1 MRNTKRFNSIPLN
14 LKKML
19 RLSALAVTVSVL
31 AGCGD
36 STEPGEV
43 LLTCN
48 VPLIPNATGSACL
61 DPPPISCPTGTF
73 PDANN
78 ESCVS
83 GRDPNAPDP
92 VVFAGENQAVLF
104 YNRPQDD
111 AYDGYRLHTWN
122 NEACDAYQPS
132 SIAAAWS
139 NGLIHDGVD
148 PNYGAYWILDLKPG
162 YAGTAEAC
170 GNFIIHIGT
179 DDAGKDPGPDMKMPL
194 SQDDPDFA
202 RMNWVFSGVNGVFE
216 FPILSLGVSIQG
228 ASGHWLDTNTFIWNS
243 AVADTAPV
251 VKLFYAAD
259 ADLAVNNNDQLEGSN
274 IELTPV
280 ELSDEQKALVPHLAN
295 AAAFSVDFDTAEAKA
310 MAKNQLALAAY
321 NSDGELVAASY
332 VQVAKVLDALYASGD
347 NSALD
352 ASLGVHY
359 SDSNI
364 TAAVWGPTAR
374 SMTLKV
380 YNADKTLAAS
390 HPMSLDEQTGVW
402 SYSAASSALD
412 RKFYRYEVTVYHPL
426 TRAVETIESTDPY
439 SVSVSTNGRYSQF
452 VNLADADLAPEG
464 WIERNVPVVANPED
478 IVIYEGHV
486 RDFSIRD
493 MSTSAANRGKYLAFT
508 EMESAPV
515 SHLKELADNGLTH
528 FHVLP
533 LNDQANIEERANRR
547 INLTD
552 TVAQLCA
559 LNADAPVCGVESANA
574 TLLSLLEG
582 YLPYSDDAQALV
594 ESIRRI
600 DGFNWGYDPHHF
612 IAVEGSYASDPEGAV
627 RIKEVRA
634 MVKALNDIGLRVAL
648 DVVYN
653 HTSSSGLFDNSVFDK
668 LVPGYYHRYN
678 EVSGNIERSTCC
690 ENTATEHKMFDKF
703 IKDSLVI
710 LARDFGFNDFRFDI
724 MGHHPKDN
732 LLAAREAVRAVDANT
747 YFYGEGWNFGEVAN
761 NRLFTQAKQQ
771 DMAGSE
777 VGSFNDRIREGVRSA
792 AIFSGV
798 NNDGNLAEQDII
810 RISLAGTLK
819 DYVLKNYRD
828 ITGPASSANWNG
840 QAAGYA
846 EDPADVINY
855 VSKHDNETLWD
866 ILQSR
871 LPATLSVMERVRAQN
886 MAIAIPLMSQGIPFL
901 QMGGDFLRS
910 KSMDRDS
917 YDSGDWFNLVD
928 FTMQT
933 NNWAVGLPTA
943 EKNRDNWDSIAALFL
958 NPNTQVSSNDIMF
971 ASDVFAEFLAIRS
984 GSPLFRLTTAEDVMD
999 RVGFHNIGS
1008 NQTQGVIV
1016 MSIDDGTGLTD
1027 LDPMHDALVVMV
1039 NGTAQEQS
1047 HTVPTAAGF
1056 DLHPMQQASADNT
1069 VAMASFAA
1077 GTDEGTFTV
1086 PAFSMAVF
1094 VKAQMGE
1101 QGAGLAADA
1110 TLGAPDIPPYQATT
1124 VFIRG
1129 GMNGWGEVDAFNYA
1143 GAGIYNATLNID
1155 AGSYEF
1161 KVASGDWSTVNLG
1174 AGAAGNQVV
1183 VDTPIV
1189 IEPSNDN
1196 LRIDIASSSSYVFTL
1211 NAANPTAPVLTVS
1224 EYVPYGATTVFLRGG
1239 MNGWGEADAF
1249 EYLGAN
1255 LYSVDISITAGS
1267 YEFKVASSDWA
1278 TVNMGAGAEG
1288 ATVTEGVPLRIQGSN
1303 DNLNMAFADDAVYK
1317 FLLDATLTE
1326 TPELTVTKQ

>member
-1 MRNTKRFNSIPLN
+1 MFNIKMFN
-14 LKKML
+14 IKKLL

-48 VPLIPNATGSACL
+48 VPQIPNAGGSSCI

-73 PDANN
+73 PDASN

-83 GRDPNAPDP
+83 GRDPNAPAP
-92 VVFAGENQAVLF
+92 VVSAGENQAVLF

-122 NEACDAYQPS
+122 NEACDAYAAS

-139 NGLIHDGVD
+139 NGLIHDGID

-228 ASGHWLDTNTFIWNS
+228 AAGHWLDTNTFIWN
-243 AVADTAPV
+243 ATAADTAPV
-251 VKLFYAAD
+251 VKLFYSAD
-259 ADLAVNNNDQLEGSN
+259 ADLAVNNNDELEGN
-274 IELTPV
+274 NVELTPV

-295 AAAFSVDFDTAEAKA
+295 AAAFSVNYTSAEAKA

-321 NSDGELVAASY
+321 NSDGELVAATY
-332 VQVAKVLDALYASGD
+332 VQVAKVLDALYASGEE
-347 NSALD
+347 SALD
-352 ASLGVHY
+352 ANLGIQY
-359 SDSNI
+359 EGGNI
-364 TAAVWGPTAR
+364 RAAVWGPTAR
-374 SMTLKV
+374 SMVLKV
-380 YNADKTLAAS
+380 YNSDKTAAAS
-390 HPMSLDEQTGVW
+390 HPMSLNEQTGVW
-402 SYSAASSALD
+402 SYSGAATALD
-412 RKFYRYEVTVYHPL
+412 RKFYRYQVTVYHPL

-439 SVSVSTNGRYSQF
+439 SVSVSTNGVYSQF

-464 WIERNVPVVANPED
+464 WSERTVPVVATPED
-478 IVIYEGHV
+478 SVIYEGHV

-493 MSTSAANRGKYLAFT
+493 MSTTAANRGKYLAFT

-515 SHLKELADNGLTH
+515 QHLKKLAENGLTH

-559 LNADAPVCGVESANA
+559 LNAMAPVCGVASASA
-574 TLLSLLEG
+574 TLISLLEG
-582 YLPYSDDAQALV
+582 YLPYGDNAQALV
-594 ESIRRI
+594 ESMRRI

-612 IAVEGSYASDPEGAV
+612 IAVEGSYASNPEGAV

-634 MVKALNDIGLRVAL
+634 MVKALNDLGLRVAL

-653 HTSSSGLFDNSVFDK
+653 HTSSSGLFANSVFDK

-678 EVSGNIERSTCC
+678 ETTGTIERSTCC

-771 DMAGSE
+771 DMAGTE
-777 VGSFNDRIREGVRSA
+777 VGTFNDRTRESIRSA
-792 AIFSGV
+792 ALFKGESS
-798 NNDGNLAEQDII
+798 DANLGEQDTI
-810 RISLAGTLK
+810 RITMAGTLK
-819 DYVLKNYRD
+819 DYVLESFRG
-828 ITGPASSANWNG
+828 ISGPASSFTWRD

-846 EDPADVINY
+846 EDPADIINY
-855 VSKHDNETLWD
+855 VSKHDQETLWD
-866 ILQSR
+866 ELQYNLNSSMT
-871 LPATLSVMERVRAQN
+871 ATERVRAQN
-886 MAIAIPLMSQGIPFL
+886 ISIAIPLMSQGIPFL

-910 KSMDRDS
+910 KSMDVDS
-917 YDSGDWFNLVD
+917 YDSGDWFNYVD
-928 FTMQT
+928 FTLQT
-933 NNWAVGLPTA
+933 NNWAVGLPLA
-943 EKNRDNWDSIAALFL
+943 QKNLANWDSIATLFL
-958 NPNTQVSSNDIMF
+958 NPNATVSSTDIIF
-971 ASDVFAEFLAIRS
+971 ASEVFTEFLAIRS
-984 GSPLFRLTTAEDVMD
+984 GSSLFRLTTGQDVID
-999 RVGFHNIGS
+999 RVGFHNIGT

-1016 MSIDDGTGLTD
+1016 MSIDDGIGLAD
-1027 LDPMHDALVVMV
+1027 LDSRHDALVVMI
-1039 NGTAQEQS
+1039 NGTAQEQA
-1047 HTVPTAAGF
+1047 HAVPTAAGF
-1056 DLHPMQQASADNT
+1056 DLHPMQQASVDSM
-1069 VAMASFAA
+1069 VSMASFSA

-1086 PAFSMAVF
+1086 PAYSMAVF

-1101 QGAGLAADA
+1101 QGTGLSADA
-1110 TLGAPDIPPYQATT
+1110 TSGAPDIPPYQATT
-1124 VFIRG
+1124 VFVRG
-1129 GMNGWGEVDAFNYA
+1129 AMNGWGETDAFTYA
-1143 GAGIYNATLNID
+1143 GDGIYKAEFDIA
-1155 AGSYEF
+1155 AGDYDF
-1161 KVASGDWSTVNLG
+1161 KVASADWSTVDKG
-1174 AGAAGNQVV
+1174 AGADGNAVILGTTKTLSQGGGNLAISITATATYIFTL
-1183 VDTPIV
+1183 DANNADSPNLTV
-1189 IEPSNDN
+1189 IE
-1196 LRIDIASSSSYVFTL
+1196 R
-1211 NAANPTAPVLTVS
+1211 PTFG
-1224 EYVPYGATTVFLRGG
+1224 ETTVFLRGG

-1249 EYLGAN
+1249 EYVGANIYSVNIELGAT
-1255 LYSVDISITAGS
+1255 D
-1267 YEFKVASSDWA
+1267 YEFKVASSDWS
-1278 TVNMGAGAEG
+1278 TIDFGAGEAG
-1288 ATVTEGVPLRIQGSN
+1288 DTFTLGTPKVLATGGG
-1303 DNLNMAFADDAVYK
+1303 NLKLTTSEAGFYN
-1317 FLLDATLTE
+1317 FLFNATLTA

>member
-1 MRNTKRFNSIPLN
+1 MFNPKGL
-14 LKKML
+14 L
-19 RLSALAVTVSVL
+19 RLSALTITVSVL
-31 AGCGD
+31 AACGGD
-36 STEPGEV
+36 STAPGEE
-43 LLTCN
+43 LLTCS
-48 VPLIPNATGSACL
+48 VPQIPNASGTSCI
-61 DPPPISCPTGTF
+61 DPPPIQCRKPSF
-73 PDANN
+73 PSANN
-78 ESCVS
+78 ESCII
-83 GRDPNAPDP
+83 GYDPNAPTP
-92 VVFAGENQAVLF
+92 VVMAGENQAVLF
-104 YNRPQDD
+104 YKRP
-111 AYDGYRLHTWN
+111 DGNYTGWLLHTWN
-122 NEACDAYQPS
+122 NESCDAYQQSSVAPS
-132 SIAAAWS
+132 WE
-139 NGLIHDGVD
+139 NGLVHTAVD
-148 PNYGAYWILDLKPG
+148 QNYGAYWLLNLKPG
-162 YAGTAEAC
+162 YAGTEGAC
-170 GNFIIHIGT
+170 GNFIVHKG
-179 DDAGKDPGPDMKMPL
+179 DEKDLSQGDLKMPL
-194 SQDDPDFA
+194 TQQQPEGEPNFST
-202 RMNWVFSGVNGVFE
+202 MNWTFSGTADIYQYPVV
-216 FPILSLGVSIQG
+216 SLGVNISG
-228 ASGHWLDTNTFIWNS
+228 AAAHWLDTNTFVWNS
-243 AVADTAPV
+243 VFAETANE
-251 VKLFYAAD
+251 VKLHYAAD
-259 ADLAVNNNDQLEGSN
+259 ASLEVDFSEQIVGTAV
-274 IELTPV
+274 ELTPV
-280 ELSDEQKALVPHLAN
+280 ALSEAQQTLVPHMAN
-295 AAAFSVDFDTAEAKA
+295 AAAFSVDFTADEAKA
-310 MAKNQLALAAY
+310 MAKNQLALGAF
-321 NSDGELVAASY
+321 NSDGELIAASY
-332 VQVAKVLDALYASGD
+332 VQVAKVLDDLYASGEE
-347 NSALD
+347 SALD
-352 ASLGVHY
+352 ANLGIQY
-359 SDSNI
+359 EGGNI

-374 SMTLKV
+374 SMALKV
-380 YNADKTLAAS
+380 YNSDKTVAAS
-390 HPMSLDEQTGVW
+390 HPMSMDPQTGVW
-402 SYSAASSALD
+402 SYTGAQSALD

-426 TRAVETIESTDPY
+426 TRAIETIESTDPY
-439 SVSVSTNGRYSQF
+439 SLSVSTNGAYSQF

-464 WIERNVPVVANPED
+464 WSERTVPVVTTPED

-486 RDFSIRD
+486 RDFSVRD
-493 MSTSAANRGKYLAFT
+493 MSTTAANRGKYLAFT
-508 EMESAPV
+508 EMEALPV
-515 SHLKELADNGLTH
+515 QHLKKLAYNGLTH

-559 LNADAPVCGVESANA
+559 LNATAPVCGVASASA
-574 TLLSLLEG
+574 TLMSLLEG
-582 YLPYSDDAQALV
+582 YLPYSDDAQALI

-600 DGFNWGYDPHHF
+600 DAFNWGYDPHHF
-612 IAVEGSYASDPEGAV
+612 IAVEGSYASNPEGEV

-634 MVKALNDIGLRVAL
+634 MVKALNDLGLRVAL

-653 HTSSSGLFDNSVFDK
+653 HTSSSGLFANSVFDK

-678 EVSGNIERSTCC
+678 ETTGTVERSTCC

-732 LLAAREAVRAVDANT
+732 LLAAREAVRAVDPNT
-747 YFYGEGWNFGEVAN
+747 YFYGEGWNFGEVAD

-771 DMAGSE
+771 DMAGTE
-777 VGSFNDRIREGVRSA
+777 VGSFNDRMREGVRSA

-846 EDPADVINY
+846 EDPADIINY

-871 LPATLSVMERVRAQN
+871 LPQAFSATERVRAQN
-886 MAIAIPLMSQGIPFL
+886 VSIAIPLMSQGIPFL

-917 YDSGDWFNLVD
+917 YDSGDWFNYVD

-933 NNWAVGLPTA
+933 NNWAVGLPNA

-958 NPNTQVSSNDIMF
+958 NPNTQVGSNDIMF
-971 ASDVFAEFLAIRS
+971 ASDVFTEFLAIRS
-984 GSPLFRLTTAEDVMD
+984 ASPLFRLTTAQDVMD
-999 RVGFHNIGS
+999 RLGFHNIGS

-1016 MSIDDGTGLTD
+1016 MSIDDGIGLAD
-1027 LDPMHDALVVMV
+1027 LDPRHDALVVMI
-1039 NGTAQEQS
+1039 NGTAQEQA
-1047 HTVPTAAGF
+1047 HAVPTAAGF
-1056 DLHPMQQASADNT
+1056 DLHPMQQASVDAT
-1069 VAMASFAA
+1069 VAMASFTG

-1086 PAFSMAVF
+1086 PAYSMAVF
-1094 VKAQMGE
+1094 VKSQMGE
-1101 QGAGLAADA
+1101 QGTGLSADA
-1110 TLGAPDIPPYQATT
+1110 TSGAPDIPPYQATT
-1124 VFIRG
+1124 VFVRG
-1129 GMNGWGEVDAFNYA
+1129 AMNGWGESDAFNYA
-1143 GAGIYNATLNID
+1143 GAGIYNATLNIN

-1161 KVASGDWSTVNLG
+1161 KVASADWSSVNLG
-1174 AGAAGNQVV
+1174 AGSAGNQVV

-1189 IEPSNDN
+1189 IAPSNDN
-1196 LRIDIASSSSYVFTL
+1196 LRIDIATSSAYVFTL
-1211 NAANPTAPVLTVS
+1211 NALNPAAPTLTVR

-1278 TVNMGAGAEG
+1278 TVNMGAGAAG
-1288 ATVTEGVPLRIQGSN
+1288 GTVTEGSPLQIEASN
-1303 DNLNMAFADDAVYK
+1303 DNLNMSFAENAVYK
-1317 FLLDATLTE
+1317 FLLDATLTA

>member
-1 MRNTKRFNSIPLN
+1 MFNPT
-14 LKKML
+14 KML
-19 RLSALAVTVSVL
+19 RMSALALTAGL
-31 AGCGD
+31 LYGCGD
-36 STEPGEV
+36 STSPGEV
-43 LLTCN
+43 LLTCS
-48 VPLIPNATGSACL
+48 VPQIPNSAGTACI
-61 DPPPISCPTGTF
+61 DPPPFSCPTGQFPNDTNDGCRVGKD
-73 PDANN
+73 PDA
-78 ESCVS
+78 
-83 GRDPNAPDP
+83 PQP
-92 VVFAGENQAVLF
+92 VVFAGPDQAVLF
-104 YNRPQDD
+104 YKRPQDG
-111 AYDGYRLHTWN
+111 AYTGYRLHTWN
-122 NEACDAYQPS
+122 NENCDAYQPS
-132 SIAAAWS
+132 SIAPSWD
-139 NGLIHDGVD
+139 NGLVHNGVD
-148 PNYGAYWILDLKPG
+148 PNYGAYWILNLKPG
-162 YAGTAEAC
+162 YAGTEDAC

-179 DDAGKDPGPDMKMPL
+179 DDAGKDPGPDMQMPL

-202 RMNWVFSGVNGVFE
+202 RMNWVFSGNSSVFE
-216 FPILSLGVSIQG
+216 FPIVSLGVSIQG
-228 ASGHWLDTNTFIWNS
+228 AAGHWLDTNTFIWN
-243 AVADTAPV
+243 AGLANTVPV
-251 VKLFYAAD
+251 VKLFYSTD
-259 ADLAVNNNDQLEGSN
+259 ASLVVNNDDQLIGSSM
-274 IELTPV
+274 ELTPV
-280 ELSDEQKALVPHLAN
+280 ELNDMQRTLVPHMAN
-295 AAAFSVDFDTAEAKA
+295 AAAFSADFTAGEAKA

-321 NSDGELVAASY
+321 SSDGELVGATY
-332 VQVAKVLDALYASGD
+332 VQVAKVLDDLYASGD
-347 NSALD
+347 DSALD
-352 ASLGVHY
+352 ATLGIHY
-359 SDSNI
+359 EGGNI

-380 YNADKTLAAS
+380 YNSDKTLAAS
-390 HPMSLDEQTGVW
+390 QPMSLDQQTGVW
-402 SYSAASSALD
+402 SYTGASSALD

-439 SVSVSTNGRYSQF
+439 SLSVSTNGAYSQF
-452 VNLADADLAPEG
+452 VNLGDADLAPEG
-464 WIERNVPVVANPED
+464 WSERTVPVVATPED

-486 RDFSIRD
+486 RDFSVRD

-508 EMESAPV
+508 EMESLPV
-515 SHLKELADNGLTH
+515 QHLKKLADNGLTH

-559 LNADAPVCGVESANA
+559 LNATAPVCGVENANA
-574 TLLSLLEG
+574 TLQSLLEG

-594 ESIRRI
+594 ESMRRI

-612 IAVEGSYASDPEGAV
+612 IAVEGSYASNPEGEV

-653 HTSSSGLFDNSVFDK
+653 HTSSSGLFNNSVFDK

-678 EVSGNIERSTCC
+678 ETTGNIERSTCC

-703 IKDSLVI
+703 IKESLVI

-724 MGHHPKDN
+724 MGHHPKEN
-732 LLAAREAVRAVDANT
+732 LLAARDAVRAVDPNT

-771 DMAGSE
+771 DMAGTE
-777 VGSFNDRIREGVRSA
+777 FGSFNDRIREGVRSA

-819 DYVLKNYRD
+819 NYVLKNYRD

-866 ILQSR
+866 ILQAR
-871 LPATLSVMERVRAQN
+871 LPTTFSASERVRAQN
-886 MAIAIPLMSQGIPFL
+886 MSIAIPLMSQGIPFL

-917 YDSGDWFNLVD
+917 YDSGDWFNFVD
-928 FTMQT
+928 FSMQS
-933 NNWAVGLPTA
+933 NNWAVGLPLA
-943 EKNRDNWDSIAALFL
+943 EKNRTAWDSIATLFL
-958 NPNTQVSSNDIMF
+958 NPNTRVSSNDIMF
-971 ASDVFAEFLAIRS
+971 ASDVFSEFLAIRS
-984 GSPLFRLTTAEDVMD
+984 SSPLFRLTTGQAVMD

-1016 MSIDDGTGLTD
+1016 MSIDDGTGLAD
-1027 LDPMHDALVVMV
+1027 LDPMHDALVVMI
-1039 NGTAQEQS
+1039 NGTAQERS

-1056 DLHPMQQASADNT
+1056 DLHPIQQASVDNM
-1069 VAMASFAA
+1069 VSMASFTA

-1086 PAFSMAVF
+1086 PAYSMAVF
-1094 VKAQMGE
+1094 VKAQQGQ

-1110 TLGAPDIPPYQATT
+1110 TLGAPDIPPYAATD
-1124 VFIRG
+1124 VFVRG
-1129 GMNGWGEVDAFNYA
+1129 GMNGWGVVDAFEYA
-1143 GAGIYNATLNID
+1143 GAGIYSATLNIN

-1161 KVASGDWSTVNLG
+1161 KVASSDWAAVNLG
-1174 AGAAGNQVV
+1174 AGAAGNQVLV
-1183 VDTPIV
+1183 NTPIV

-1196 LRIDIASSSSYVFTL
+1196 LRIDIANSSSYVFTL
-1211 NAANPTAPVLTVS
+1211 NAVNPAAPTLTVR

-1239 MNGWGEADAF
+1239 MNGWGEVDAF
-1249 EYLGAN
+1249 AYLGAN
-1255 LYSVDISITAGS
+1255 LYSVDISISAGS

-1278 TVNMGAGAEG
+1278 TVNMGAGADG
-1288 ATVTEGVPLRIQGSN
+1288 ATVTEGNPLRIEASN
-1303 DNLNMAFADDAVYK
+1303 DNLNMTFADDAVYN

-1326 TPELTVTKQ
+1326 TPELTITKQ

>member
-1 MRNTKRFNSIPLN
+1 MFNPMFN
-14 LKKML
+14 LKSLL
-19 RLSALAVTVSVL
+19 RLSTLAVTVSVL
-31 AGCGD
+31 AACGD

-48 VPLIPNATGSACL
+48 VPQIPNANGSACI

-122 NEACDAYQPS
+122 NEACDAYATS
-132 SIAAAWS
+132 SIARSWD
-139 NGLIHDGVD
+139 NGLVHDGVD
-148 PNYGAYWILDLKPG
+148 PNYGAYWILNLKPG

-170 GNFIIHIGT
+170 GNFIIHIGA
-179 DDAGKDPGPDMKMPL
+179 DDAGKDPGPDMQMPL

-228 ASGHWLDTNTFIWNS
+228 ASGHWLDTNTFIWN
-243 AVADTAPV
+243 ATAADTAPV
-251 VKLFYAAD
+251 VKLFYSAD
-259 ADLAVNNNDQLEGSN
+259 ADLAVNNNDELEGSS

-280 ELSDEQKALVPHLAN
+280 TLSDAQKALVPHLAN
-295 AAAFSVDFDTAEAKA
+295 AAAFSVDFDAAEAKA

-321 NSDGELVAASY
+321 NSEGGLVAASY
-332 VQVAKVLDALYASGD
+332 VQVAKVLDDLYASGD

-352 ASLGVHY
+352 AQLGVHY
-359 SDSNI
+359 ADGNI

-380 YNADKTLAAS
+380 YNADKTVAAS

-402 SYSAASSALD
+402 SYSGAASALD

-439 SVSVSTNGRYSQF
+439 SVSVSTNGAYSQF

-464 WIERNVPVVANPED
+464 WSERTVPVVANPED
-478 IVIYEGHV
+478 IVIYQGHV
-486 RDFSIRD
+486 RDFSVRD
-493 MSTSAANRGKYLAFT
+493 MSTNEANRGKYLAFT
-508 EMESAPV
+508 EMDSAPV
-515 SHLKELADNGLTH
+515 SHLKKLADNGLTH

-559 LNADAPVCGVESANA
+559 LNAEAPVCGVESDSA
-574 TLLSLLEG
+574 TLLSILEG

-600 DGFNWGYDPHHF
+600 DAFNWGYDPHHF
-612 IAVEGSYASDPEGAV
+612 IAVEGSYASNPEGEV

-678 EVSGNIERSTCC
+678 EVSGAIERSTCC

-703 IKDSLVI
+703 IKDSLII

-747 YFYGEGWNFGEVAN
+747 YFYGEGWNFGEVVN

-771 DMAGSE
+771 DMAGTE
-777 VGSFNDRIREGVRSA
+777 VGTFNDRTRESIRSA
-792 AIFSGV
+792 ALFKTEAS
-798 NNDGNLAEQDII
+798 DANLGEQDTI
-810 RISLAGTLK
+810 RITMAGTLK
-819 DYVLKNYRD
+819 DYVLESFRG
-828 ITGPASSANWNG
+828 ISGPASSFTWLD

-846 EDPADVINY
+846 EDPADIINY
-855 VSKHDNETLWD
+855 VSKHDQETLWD
-866 ILQSR
+866 KLQYN
-871 LPATLSVMERVRAQN
+871 LNTNMTATERVRAQN
-886 MAIAIPLMSQGIPFL
+886 ISIAIPLMSQGIPFL

-917 YDSGDWFNLVD
+917 YDSGDWFNYVD

-933 NNWAVGLPTA
+933 NNWAVGLPNA
-943 EKNRDNWDSIAALFL
+943 EKNRDNWDSIAGLFL
-958 NPNTQVSSNDIMF
+958 NPNTQVVSTDIMF
-971 ASDVFAEFLAIRS
+971 AADVFSEFLAIRS
-984 GSPLFRLTTAEDVMD
+984 GSPLFRLTTGQDVID
-999 RVGFHNIGS
+999 RVGFHNIGT

-1027 LDPMHDALVVMV
+1027 LDPMHDALLVMI
-1039 NGTAQEQS
+1039 NGSAQEQS

-1056 DLHPMQQASADNT
+1056 DLHPMQQASVDSM
-1069 VAMASFAA
+1069 VSMASFTA

-1086 PAFSMAVF
+1086 PAYSMAVF
-1094 VKAQMGE
+1094 VKTQMGE
-1101 QGAGLAADA
+1101 QGSGLSADA
-1110 TLGAPDIPPYQATT
+1110 TSGAPDIPPYAATD
-1124 VFIRG
+1124 VFVRG
-1129 GMNGWGEVDAFNYA
+1129 GMNDWGEADAFNYA
-1143 GAGIYNATLNID
+1143 GAGIYSATLNIN

-1161 KVASGDWSTVNLG
+1161 KVASSDWATVNLG
-1174 AGAAGNQVV
+1174 AGAAGNQVI
-1183 VDTPIV
+1183 VDEPIV

-1196 LRIDIASSSSYVFTL
+1196 LRIDIASTSSYVFTL
-1211 NAANPTAPVLTVS
+1211 NAANPAAPTLTVS
-1224 EYVPYGATTVFLRGG
+1224 EYVPYGSTTVFLRGG
-1239 MNGWGEADAF
+1239 MNDWGEADAF
-1249 EYLGAN
+1249 EYIGSN

-1278 TVNMGAGAEG
+1278 TINMGAGPDG
-1288 ATVTEGVPLRIQGSN
+1288 ATLTDGTPLRIQASN
-1303 DNLNMAFADDAVYK
+1303 DNLNMEFAEDAVYN

>member
-1 MRNTKRFNSIPLN
+1 MFNIKSL
-14 LKKML
+14 L
-19 RLSALAVTVSVL
+19 RLSTLAITVSVL
-31 AGCGD
+31 AACGD

-48 VPLIPNATGSACL
+48 VPQIPDASGVECI
-61 DPPPISCPTGTF
+61 DPPPLSCPTGQF
-73 PDANN
+73 PN
-78 ESCVS
+78 ETNDSCIV
-83 GRDPNAPDP
+83 GKDPNAPVP

-104 YNRPQDD
+104 YNRPDD
-111 AYDGYRLHTWN
+111 NYNGYRLHTWN
-122 NEACDAYQPS
+122 NEACDAYQDS
-132 SIAAAWS
+132 SIAESWA

-148 PNYGAYWILDLKPG
+148 TNYGAYWILELKPG
-162 YAGTAEAC
+162 YAGTEGAC

-179 DDAGKDPGPDMKMPL
+179 DDAGKDPGADMRMPL
-194 SQDDPDFA
+194 SQDDPDFS
-202 RMNWVFSGVNGVFE
+202 RMNWVFSGVNSVFE
-216 FPILSLGVSIQG
+216 FPVVSLGVSIQG
-228 ASGHWLDTNTFIWNS
+228 AAGHWLDTNTFIWNS
-243 AVADTAPV
+243 AIADTANEI
-251 VKLFYAAD
+251 KLFYAAD
-259 ADLAVNNNDQLEGSN
+259 ADLAVNNNDELEGSS
-274 IELTPV
+274 IELTPA
-280 ELSDEQKALVPHLAN
+280 ELSDEQKALVPHMAN
-295 AAAFSVDFDTAEAKA
+295 AAAFSADFTADEAKA

-332 VQVAKVLDALYASGD
+332 VQVAKVLDALYTTGD
-347 NSALD
+347 NSALNAD
-352 ASLGVHY
+352 LGVHY
-359 SDSNI
+359 AEGNI

-380 YNADKTLAAS
+380 YNSDKTVAAS
-390 HPMSLDEQTGVW
+390 HSMSLDAQTGVW
-402 SYSAASSALD
+402 SYSGAESALD
-412 RKFYRYEVTVYHPL
+412 RKFYRYEITVYHPL

-464 WIERNVPVVANPED
+464 WSERTVPVVANPED
-478 IVIYEGHV
+478 SVIYEGHV

-493 MSTSAANRGKYLAFT
+493 SSTSAANRGKYLAFT

-515 SHLKELADNGLTH
+515 SHLKKLADNGLTH

-559 LNADAPVCGVESANA
+559 LNADAPVCGVASDSA
-574 TLLSLLEG
+574 TLQSLLEG

-678 EVSGNIERSTCC
+678 EVTGVIERSTCC

-732 LLAAREAVRAVDANT
+732 LLAARDAVRAVDANT
-747 YFYGEGWNFGEVAN
+747 YFYGEGWNFGEVAD

-771 DMAGSE
+771 DMAGTE
-777 VGSFNDRIREGVRSA
+777 VGTFNDRIREGVRSA

-846 EDPADVINY
+846 EDPADIINY

-866 ILQSR
+866 ILQNR
-871 LPATLSVMERVRAQN
+871 LPQTLSVTERVRAQN
-886 MAIAIPLMSQGIPFL
+886 MAIALPLMSQGIPFL

-917 YDSGDWFNLVD
+917 YDSGDWFNYVD

-933 NNWAVGLPTA
+933 NNWAVGLPLA
-943 EKNRDNWDSIAALFL
+943 EKNRDSWDSIATLFL
-958 NPNTQVSSNDIMF
+958 NPQTQVSSTDIMF

-984 GSPLFRLTTAEDVMD
+984 GSPLFRLTTGQDVMD

-1016 MSIDDGTGLTD
+1016 MSIDDGSGLTD

-1047 HTVPTAAGF
+1047 HTVPTATGF
-1056 DLHPMQQASADNT
+1056 DLHPLQQASVDTN
-1069 VAMASFAA
+1069 VSMASFTA

-1086 PAFSMAVF
+1086 PAYSMAVF

-1101 QGAGLAADA
+1101 QGPGLAADA
-1110 TLGAPDIPPYQATT
+1110 TLGAPDIPPYEATT
-1124 VFIRG
+1124 IFVRG
-1129 GMNGWGEVDAFNYA
+1129 GMNDWGENDAFNYA
-1143 GAGIYNATLNID
+1143 GAGIYSATLNIN

-1161 KVASGDWSTVNLG
+1161 KVASGDWSAVNLG

-1189 IEPSNDN
+1189 IAPSNDN
-1196 LRIDIASSSSYVFTL
+1196 LLLNIPSTSAYVFTL
-1211 NAANPTAPVLTVS
+1211 NAVNPAAPTLTVS

-1239 MNGWGEADAF
+1239 MNDWGEADAF
-1249 EYLGAN
+1249 QYLGAN
-1255 LYSVDISITAGS
+1255 QYSVDISINAGS

-1278 TVNMGAGAEG
+1278 TVNMGAGPDG
-1288 ATVTEGVPLRIQGSN
+1288 ATVSEGTPLRIQGSN
-1303 DNLNMAFADDAVYK
+1303 DNLNMNFAENAVYN

-1326 TPELTVTKQ
+1326 TPELTVTRK